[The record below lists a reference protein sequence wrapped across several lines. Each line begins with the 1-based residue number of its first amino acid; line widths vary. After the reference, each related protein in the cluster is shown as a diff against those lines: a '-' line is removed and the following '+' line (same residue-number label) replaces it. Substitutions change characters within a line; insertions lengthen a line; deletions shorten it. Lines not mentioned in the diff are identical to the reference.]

1 MRITYRGRL
10 SRAVLGTEAHRIT
23 QFLADGIGARVAG
36 SGRERAAA
44 DFISTTFRSMGYQT
58 VFQEFENPEGKPS
71 RNVLATRAET
81 LPDRFLVVGAHYDTA
96 KDTPGA
102 NDNASGVGVMIEAA
116 IALSGVELPVPV
128 VYVAFGSEEGSHAG
142 SKNFVSALSSPSVV
156 MGMVNLDAV
165 GVDAGMEI
173 GCYLPDEASAKSGEV
188 DPWLANQCRAT
199 AEFLGFELSG
209 SNFGGK
215 SDYASFTDAG
225 IPVACF
231 ARTDQ
236 SSAHTPED
244 NMSIISARAMA
255 QIGQVLVDSLMEIRV
270 PRRFRTG

>member
-10 SRAVLGTEAHRIT
+10 SRAFLGTEAHRVT

-36 SGRERAAA
+36 SGQERAAA
-44 DFISTTFRSMGYQT
+44 DFIGHQFASMGYQT
-58 VFQEFENPEGKPS
+58 AFQEFETPNGKPS

-102 NDNASGVGVMIEAA
+102 NDNASGVGVMIETA
-116 IALSGVELPVPV
+116 IALSGIELPVPV

-142 SKNFVSALSSPSVV
+142 SKHFVSALGSRV
-156 MGMVNLDAV
+156 MGMINLDAV
-165 GVDAGMEI
+165 GVDAGMEV
-173 GCYLPDEASAKSGEV
+173 GCYGEM

-215 SDYASFTDAG
+215 SDYASFSDAG

-236 SSAHTPED
+236 PTAHTPED
-244 NMSIISARAMA
+244 NMSIISAPAMA
-255 QIGQVLVDSLMEIRV
+255 QIGRVLVNSLMEVRV
-270 PRRFRTG
+270 PRRFRAG

>member
-1 MRITYRGRL
+1 MKYRGRI
-10 SRAVLGTEAHRIT
+10 SRAFLGTEAHRIT

-44 DFISTTFRSMGYQT
+44 DFISHTFRSMGYQT
-58 VFQEFENPEGKPS
+58 AFQDFDMPDGEPS
-71 RNVLATRAET
+71 RNVLATRSDSFPE
-81 LPDRFLVVGAHYDTA
+81 RFLVMGAHYDTV
-96 KDTPGA
+96 KDSPGA

-116 IALSGVELPVPV
+116 IALSGIELPAPV
-128 VYVAFGSEEGSHAG
+128 VYVAFGSEEGSHVG
-142 SKNFVSALSSPSVV
+142 SKHFVSALSSPSVV
-156 MGMVNLDAV
+156 AGMINLDAV

-173 GCYLPDEASAKSGEV
+173 GCYGEV
-188 DPWLANQCRAT
+188 DPWLANHCRAT

-215 SDYASFTDAG
+215 SDYASFAEAG

-236 SSAHTPED
+236 PTAHTPED
-244 NMSIISARAMA
+244 NMSIISAPAVA
-255 QIGQVLVDSLMEIRV
+255 QIGQVLVNSLMEVRV

>member
-1 MRITYRGRL
+1 MRITYRGRI
-10 SRAVLGTEAHRIT
+10 SRAFLGTEAHRIT
-23 QFLADGIGARVAG
+23 QFLADGIGTRVAG
-36 SGRERAAA
+36 SGQERAAA

-58 VFQEFENPEGKPS
+58 VFQEFENPEGNRS
-71 RNVLATRAET
+71 RNVLATRNAAFRE
-81 LPDRFLVVGAHYDTA
+81 RFLVVGAHYDTA

-102 NDNASGVGVMIEAA
+102 NDNASGVGVMIETA
-116 IALSGVELPVPV
+116 IALSGIELPVPV
-128 VYVAFGSEEGSHAG
+128 VYVAFGSEEGSHSG
-142 SKNFVSALSSPSVV
+142 SKNFVSALGSRV

-173 GCYLPDEASAKSGEV
+173 GCYLPDEASAKSGGDV

-215 SDYASFTDAG
+215 SDYASFADAG

-236 SSAHTPED
+236 SSAHMPAD
-244 NMSIISARAMA
+244 NMSIISAPAMA